1 MKKLL
6 WGVLALLVVAVAGL
20 GYKYSQLKEQKLAVD
35 QQYATTKASEDS
47 LRVRFDTALASIAE
61 IQDSL
66 TVILPSESNVMH
78 VSQDV
83 ESGGKLTASR
93 KSQVLRTISDLNE
106 SIQRSKEMIRRLEQ
120 RLKDRDI
127 RVAALER
134 IVAQMKRSVA
144 DREQMIASLTQRVE
158 SLKVQV
164 ESLKTDVAAGQ
175 QQISAQQQV
184 IEDKRREIS
193 TIYYMVG
200 TKKKLKELG
209 MLQESG
215 GLIGIGKS
223 ARLSGQFPEA
233 VFNKVDTDVQTVIS
247 VPGKKPVV
255 LSSQSSNSYQIVP
268 ISLEMSELRITNA
281 QEFRRVRYLVIQV
294 DQSQQ

>member
-1 MKKLL
+1 MKKVL
-6 WGVLALLVVAVAGL
+6 WIVLALLVAAMAGL
-20 GYKYSQLKEQKLAVD
+20 GYKYTQLKELKLAVD

-47 LRVRFDTALASIAE
+47 LRTRFDTALASIAE

-66 TVILPSESNVMH
+66 TVILPSESNVLH

-83 ESGGKLTASR
+83 ESGGKLTATR

-127 RVAALER
+127 KIAALER

-144 DREQMIASLTQRVE
+144 DREQMIAVLTQRLE

-175 QQISAQQQV
+175 QQIVEQKQV

-193 TIYYMVG
+193 TVYYMIS
-200 TKKKLKELG
+200 TKKRLKELG
-209 MLQESG
+209 MIQESG

-233 VFNKVDTDVQTVIS
+233 LFTRVDTDAQTTIP
-247 VPGKKPVV
+247 VPGKKPVI
-255 LSSQSSNSYQIVP
+255 LSSQSSNSYQLVP
-268 ISLEMSELRITNA
+268 LSLESSELRITNA

-294 DQSQQ
+294 EPTP